1 MQGLDQRFQMRYVHI
16 VLPNWKSDLKESKE
30 SVCIRLNFKA
40 NAFEHGLN
48 GLDALK
54 DKDAEGVVR
63 KRALAPDKTN

>member
-1 MQGLDQRFQMRYVHI
+1 MYTLYFLTEKVT
-16 VLPNWKSDLKESKE
+16 SKK
-30 SVCIRLNFKA
+30 VKNQFVFRLNFKA